1 MENKK
6 SARIALIL
14 MLVIMA
20 AVILSTCVWIV
31 EFNKGTEYVPPVA
44 GTRENIPPSRTIT
57 AQAAEPAVA
66 SATEEVAE
74 TATGTAAE
82 VVTESATEKATEKA
96 TETATEA
103 KTEEAET
110 AATESEMEKLSKSG
124 KLYILSAVNGFPVN
138 NPVIQKMIGGNA
150 VSIWLTNNNRFA
162 FFCGSEYVTG
172 TCYGGK
178 LNLGKEQVLYRLE
191 GHLLTITFKN
201 AVFSCS
207 LQSDSFPEDA
217 KPMAESTKNF
227 VRNLVG

>member
-6 SARIALIL
+6 SARIVLIL
-14 MLVIMA
+14 MFIIITATLLA
-20 AVILSTCVWIV
+20 TCAWIV
-31 EFNKGTEYVPPVA
+31 KHKKRTEYAPPVA
-44 GTRENIPPSRTIT
+44 VTNNNTPPSVAFT
-57 AQAAEPAVA
+57 APAAEPAAV

-74 TATGTAAE
+74 TATKAAE
-82 VVTESATEKATEKA
+82 IVTEAAKESATEKA

-110 AATESEMEKLSKSG
+110 AATESETEKLTQSG
-124 KLYILSAVNGFPVN
+124 RLYTLSAVNGFPVD
-138 NPVIQKMIGGNA
+138 NPIIQQMVGGNA

-178 LNLGKEQVLYRLE
+178 LNLGKEQVSYRLDRQ
-191 GHLLTITFKN
+191 LLTITFKK

-227 VRNLVG
+227 VKNLVG

>member
-1 MENKK
+1 MENTK

-14 MLVIMA
+14 MLIVIT
-20 AVILSTCVWIV
+20 AVILSTALILRQK
-31 EFNKGTEYVPPVA
+31 KGTEYVPSVA
-44 GTRENIPPSRTIT
+44 VTNNNISSSAAIT
-57 AQAAEPAVA
+57 AQAAEPAAVT
-66 SATEEVAE
+66 TEEAAK
-74 TATGTAAE
+74 TATKAAE
-82 VVTESATEKATEKA
+82 IVTEAVTEAATEKA
-96 TETATEA
+96 TETAAEA

-110 AATESEMEKLSKSG
+110 AATESETEMLTKSG
-124 KLYILSAVNGFPVN
+124 KLYTLSAVNGFPVD
-138 NPVIQKMIGGNA
+138 NPIIQQMVGGNA

-178 LNLGKEQVLYRLE
+178 LNLGKEQVSYRLDRQ
-191 GHLLTITFKN
+191 LLTITFKN

-227 VRNLVG
+227 VKNLVG